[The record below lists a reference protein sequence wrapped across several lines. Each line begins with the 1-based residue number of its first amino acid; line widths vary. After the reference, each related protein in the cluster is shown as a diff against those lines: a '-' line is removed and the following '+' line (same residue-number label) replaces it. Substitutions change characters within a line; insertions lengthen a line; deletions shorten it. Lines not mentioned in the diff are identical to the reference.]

1 MRKETANAQNHAT
14 MIENLVKL
22 DRGEL
27 APSDAQFTEA
37 TDLAKK
43 YGSKAISHVTEEHE
57 TAQKRV
63 ELARASVIKMRG
75 QLQAIAT
82 TSKSNAL
89 HGNDVFMKNNR

>member
-1 MRKETANAQNHAT
+1 

-27 APSDAQFTEA
+27 SPTDPSFTEA
-37 TDLAKK
+37 TELAKK
-43 YGSKAISHVTEEHE
+43 HGCKAISHMTEENE
-57 TAQKRV
+57 AAQKRV

-89 HGNDVFMKNNR
+89 HGNDVLMKNNR